1 MRLNSTMAVMA
12 IVCVAVVMGGE
23 LRLGP
28 LAKLLLA
35 ARSDDQNRNPAMVA
49 AAVVYDEPDVL
60 NAYSLVGP
68 PQLIERNH
76 WTDAALEGGLPH
88 LGSPI
93 DADFGPD
100 VSPTHNFLGGGFMAL
115 GTSGPGN
122 PTTDQPPVTQPSNVN
137 NGAFLSAPVSAPTP
151 EPTTWVMMVL
161 GVGGIGAALRRARV
175 AGRRI

>member
-1 MRLNSTMAVMA
+1 MAVMA

-35 ARSDDQNRNPAMVA
+35 ARSDDETRNPAMVAA

-60 NAYSLVGP
+60 NAYSLIGP
-68 PQLIERNH
+68 PQIIERKH
-76 WTDAALEGGLPH
+76 WTDAGLVGGLPH
-88 LGSPI
+88 LGSLSVA
-93 DADFGPD
+93 DDFGPD

-122 PTTDQPPVTQPSNVN
+122 PTTDQPALTQLSTNT
-137 NGAFLSAPVSAPTP
+137 GSFLSAPVSAPTP
-151 EPTTWVMMVL
+151 EPTTWAMMVL
-161 GVGGIGAALRRARV
+161 GIGGIGAALRQARA
-175 AGRRI
+175 AGQRI

>member
-35 ARSDDQNRNPAMVA
+35 ARSDDDNRNHAMVA

-60 NAYSLVGP
+60 DAYSLIGP
-68 PQLIERNH
+68 PRLIPRKN
-76 WTDAALEGGLPH
+76 WSDLALASGLPH
-88 LGSPI
+88 LDSPV

-100 VSPTHNFLGGGFMAL
+100 VTPMGAFLSGGLVAL
-115 GTSGPGN
+115 STSGPGN
-122 PTTDQPPVTQPSNVN
+122 PTTDPPELTQLSNTT
-137 NGAFLSAPVSAPTP
+137 NGPFLSAAVSAATP
-151 EPTTWVMMVL
+151 EPSTWLMMLL
-161 GVGGIGAALRRARV
+161 GIGGIGGALRQARV
-175 AGRRI
+175 AGRQI

>member
-35 ARSDDQNRNPAMVA
+35 SRSDDDNRNHAMVA

-60 NAYSLVGP
+60 NAYSLIGP
-68 PQLIERNH
+68 PHLIERKH
-76 WTDAALEGGLPH
+76 WTDVALEGGLPQ
-88 LGSPI
+88 LASPV

-100 VSPTHNFLGGGFMAL
+100 VLPVGHFLGGDFVGL
-115 GTSGPGN
+115 SGSGPGN
-122 PTTDQPPVTQPSNVN
+122 PTTDQPNPSPPSTANA
-137 NGAFLSAPVSAPTP
+137 GFLSTAVSAATP

-161 GVGGIGAALRRARV
+161 GVGGIGAALRHARD
-175 AGRRI
+175 ARGPI